1 MTEGFALIKQ
11 NYKDVCKKYMSF
23 MGVENAVY
31 KSETIICE
39 DIRFEDR
46 NGWCL
51 MTLLYDDTITEETL
65 LELSDGNR
73 LLYFFSDDVQMDCE
87 FLAID
92 DNRVI
97 RRKYM
102 YSDTPG
108 LDRDDGYLKVEEKRD
123 FLYWN
128 DIDYLVKI
136 SREDPDKLFEY

>member
-1 MTEGFALIKQ
+1 MTEGFALIEQ
-11 NYKDVCKKYMSF
+11 NYKDVCKKYMSYI
-23 MGVENAVY
+23 GVEDAVY
-31 KSETIICE
+31 EAEAIICE

-51 MTLLYDDTITEETL
+51 MTLLYDDTIAEETL
-65 LELSDGNR
+65 LELSEGNR

-92 DNRVI
+92 DKQVI
-97 RRKYM
+97 RRKYI
-102 YSDTPG
+102 YSDTPE
-108 LDRDDGYLKVEEKRD
+108 LNRDDGYLKAEEKRD

-136 SREDPDKLFEY
+136 AREDPDKLFKY